1 MSKSSPLALTILGML
16 MYEPQHV
23 YGLQRLI
30 KQWGKDLVVNA
41 GQRTSLYRTIE
52 RLAADG
58 LVAVQGTQRDQA
70 YPERT
75 IYEITDAGR
84 TTARAWLTEM
94 LAVPKQEFPQFPAAL
109 SHVLMLPAKEVPD
122 ILERRLDA
130 VTKQVHDLETLLADQ
145 AEGGLDRV
153 GLLEFEYLHTLAQA
167 EAAWLR
173 AVIDD
178 VDGGRLAW

>member
-1 MSKSSPLALTILGML
+1 
-16 MYEPQHV
+16 
-23 YGLQRLI
+23 
-30 KQWGKDLVVNA
+30 
-41 GQRTSLYRTIE
+41 
-52 RLAADG
+52 
-58 LVAVQGTQRDQA
+58 
-70 YPERT
+70 
-75 IYEITDAGR
+75 
-84 TTARAWLTEM
+84 
-94 LAVPKQEFPQFPAAL
+94 
-109 SHVLMLPAKEVPD
+109 VPD